1 MINAIIGF
9 VQESKAEAALEAI
22 RAMLSPRTTV
32 SEAEAGCNCG
42 NQGDVMF
49 HSISIVIVSG
59 RNAGSAVF
67 IFLYMKRK

>member
-1 MINAIIGF
+1 
-9 VQESKAEAALEAI
+9 
-22 RAMLSPRTTV
+22 MLSPRTTV